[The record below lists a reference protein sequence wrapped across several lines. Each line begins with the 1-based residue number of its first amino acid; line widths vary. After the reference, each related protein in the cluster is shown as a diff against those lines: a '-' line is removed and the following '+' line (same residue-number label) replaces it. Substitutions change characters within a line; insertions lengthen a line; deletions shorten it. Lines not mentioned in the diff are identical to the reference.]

1 MNFRKVECMNQF
13 RKEEDKLRIN
23 KNRLRSKIPKTT
35 SFMTILHVIFA
46 ALFLLLGTV
55 TNVVYVGILIFAKP
69 VNKMSATT
77 MLSSRSGIVTNR
89 LKDKIR
95 AYRLSPWL
103 ARP

>member
-1 MNFRKVECMNQF
+1 MSFRKVECMNQL

-35 SFMTILHVIFA
+35 SFMTILLVIFA

-69 VNKMSATT
+69 VNKMPATT
-77 MLSSRSGIVTNR
+77 MLSSRSGIATNR